1 MFLDSG
7 FISARRPDTLGGVVG
22 DICPSSCLSG
32 PCCVEGVKAGL
43 CLHPVLLRDEA
54 GSGHGLVS
62 RQPAAGLCCM
72 AFLDDP

>member
-1 MFLDSG
+1 MGSYQQGDHV
-7 FISARRPDTLGGVVG
+7 TGGVVG
-22 DICPSSCLSG
+22 DVCPSA
-32 PCCVEGVKAGL
+32 CCVGVKAGL

-62 RQPAAGLCCM
+62 RQPGAGLCCM